1 MTMVRIIFILGLLGS
16 VSTSEA
22 HHADTT
28 RITIRISPASPLETQ
43 RLAIRNWKEKGAPKC
58 LRLGDVHA
66 MMITHADSLD
76 LAMRDGKFFRAKL
89 EKGCPSAN
97 FYAGI
102 YLQPTEDGRLCEDRD
117 SIQPRTGGACEIKK
131 FNALKPPK

>member
-1 MTMVRIIFILGLLGS
+1 MTISRNMFILGLVGS
-16 VSTSEA
+16 VGTSEA
-22 HHADTT
+22 HHADPVRT
-28 RITIRISPASPLETQ
+28 TIRISPASSSDTQ

-76 LAMRDGKFFRAKL
+76 LAMRDGKFFRATL

-102 YLQPTEDGRLCEDRD
+102 YLQPTQDGRLCENRD
-117 SIQPRTGGACEIKK
+117 SIQPRTGGTCQIKK

>member
-1 MTMVRIIFILGLLGS
+1 MLGLAGS
-16 VSTSEA
+16 VGTSEA

-28 RITIRISPASPLETQ
+28 RITIRISPAGPLDTQ
-43 RLAIRNWKEKGAPKC
+43 RLAIRNWKEKNAPKC

-76 LAMRDGKFFRAKL
+76 LAMSDGKFFRAKL
-89 EKGCPSAN
+89 EKGCSSAN

-102 YLQPTEDGRLCEDRD
+102 YLQPTEDGRLCENRD

-131 FNALKPPK
+131 FNALRPPK